1 MNYVIYILLFILIFI
16 FVFILDTIHNKY
28 RHGGRPYSGG
38 SHSRQRRLHSGGSRS
53 GQRRLYSDHDKQQRL
68 YSDSNGKQLP
78 HSQRCLRSGSII
90 SSQLLF
96 DILNIIKKRHY
107 TSPNYN
113 IMNSE
118 DISFYERQAHLL
130 ENKYK
135 IKYEI
140 LKDQLFSIRG
150 GELLVYISQC
160 SGKVKSMSKMIK
172 EDFENGFDI
181 TLIADKHKLPYI
193 MTLKQLFFEYKY
205 SKEDIKK
212 FLKKE
217 KKLPTNLQ
225 SINSEL
231 DFILK
236 SDPTSYINNLNNKK
250 EADAFEKEVAAFLD
264 SKNIKYI
271 TENDQR
277 LPHNNKQ
284 CLRSGGGKFLNNQQL
299 PHSSNNNKQCLRSGS
314 SGTPDFLF
322 NEATII
328 NKCKAHW
335 IEVKNYAYYGNKILD
350 PGIRDQAN
358 KYYSKYGSGIF
369 IFKYGIIEDII
380 KNPINNG
387 VYFMGWEIIFD
398 S

>member
-1 MNYVIYILLFILIFI
+1 
-16 FVFILDTIHNKY
+16 
-28 RHGGRPYSGG
+28 
-38 SHSRQRRLHSGGSRS
+38 
-53 GQRRLYSDHDKQQRL
+53 
-68 YSDSNGKQLP
+68 
-78 HSQRCLRSGSII
+78 
-90 SSQLLF
+90 
-96 DILNIIKKRHY
+96 
-107 TSPNYN
+107 
-113 IMNSE
+113 MNSE

-284 CLRSGGGKFLNNQQL
+284 CLHSGGGNSGKR
-299 PHSSNNNKQCLRSGS
+299 CLRSGNA
-314 SGTPDFLF
+314 TPDFLF